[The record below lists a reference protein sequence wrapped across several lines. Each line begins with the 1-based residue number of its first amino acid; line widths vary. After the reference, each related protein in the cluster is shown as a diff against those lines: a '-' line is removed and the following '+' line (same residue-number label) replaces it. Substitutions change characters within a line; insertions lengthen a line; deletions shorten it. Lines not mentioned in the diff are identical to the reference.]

1 MTAAPGARPI
11 FVGGCGRSGTT
22 LAVDLLGMHSR
33 LSPIYE
39 TKFVVEL
46 PPLLFRDSGL
56 ARSVVADRIRGTM
69 ADWAR
74 DLPQLPHEKKGY
86 ERYWHGPHYV
96 RFDRGFALARTEALI
111 ERYLA
116 ADADAEAG
124 FRDFL
129 RSLFAEHARLD
140 GKPGWINKTPR
151 YVLMLGTLQ
160 HLFPD
165 MIYIDC
171 VRDPR
176 DAVASMLSRSWG
188 PKTAEKG
195 ARFWLACVE
204 KSAAFRAHAPDRHIE
219 IRYEAL
225 LAEPRTVL
233 ARALER
239 LGLEDETAAM
249 LARYRERVELK
260 PGGDAARD
268 PTIAGPVE
276 AIAGAA
282 MARLGYG

>member
-1 MTAAPGARPI
+1 MTGPTQARPI
-11 FVGGCGRSGTT
+11 FLGGCGRSGTT

-39 TKFVVEL
+39 TNFVIDL

-56 ARSVVADRIRGTM
+56 ARPVVADRIRGSM

-74 DLPQLPHEKKGY
+74 HLPQLPHEKKGY

-96 RFDRGFALARTEALI
+96 RFDRAFAMARTEELI
-111 ERYLA
+111 RRFLA
-116 ADADAEAG
+116 GDAEAG

-129 RSLFAEHARLD
+129 RGLFAEHARLD

-165 MIYIDC
+165 MVYIDC

-188 PKTAEKG
+188 PKTAEAG
-195 ARFWLACVE
+195 ARYWLACVE

-233 ARALER
+233 ARVLER
-239 LGLEDETAAM
+239 LGLQDESPSM
-249 LARYRERVELK
+249 LARYGERVALG
-260 PGGDAARD
+260 PVSDAARD
-268 PTIAGPVE
+268 PAIAEPVV

-282 MARLGYG
+282 MARLGYR